1 MIKRALCILL
11 FVSAFAMA
19 IRAQQEPEYPGP
31 AIQPYL
37 ETGHRGVTLM
47 IQQDSGDPGQDLL
60 LQQEPEY
67 LLPSEF
73 DYRYKAEVYAIII
86 DARVAKEYRR
96 ERIPGALGIEGMDKL
111 ELFADSMDT
120 ETPLYIYCDGES
132 RSRTVTQYLGEQGF
146 TRLYILR
153 GGIREWKAADMP
165 LDKKRLRRRR

>member
-11 FVSAFAMA
+11 LMVAFAMA
-19 IRAQQEPEYPGP
+19 IQAQQELEFPGPASLSQQEPEYPGP
-31 AIQPYL
+31 
-37 ETGHRGVTLM
+37 
-47 IQQDSGDPGQDLL
+47 DLL
-60 LQQEPEY
+60 STQDPEY
-67 LLPSEF
+67 LPPTTF

-86 DARVAKEYRR
+86 DAREAREYSR

-120 ETPLYIYCDGES
+120 ETPLYIYCDSES
-132 RSRTVTQYLGEQGF
+132 RSRTAAQYLGEQGF
-146 TRLYILR
+146 TKLYILR

>member
-11 FVSAFAMA
+11 LMSASGTM
-19 IRAQQEPEYPGP
+19 IQAQQEPEFPGR
-31 AIQPYL
+31 AMSSHQKS
-37 ETGHRGVTLM
+37 GHRGQAL
-47 IQQDSGDPGQDLL
+47 QA
-60 LQQEPEY
+60 QQETEY
-67 LLPSEF
+67 LAPSEF

-111 ELFADSMDT
+111 KLFADSMDT

-132 RSRTVTQYLGEQGF
+132 RSRTVAQYLGDQGF

-165 LDKKRLRRRR
+165 LDKKRLRRRRNPGLKWL